1 MTASPAPDTTPD
13 TTPDSTVSSHG
24 LRGDGST
31 LEVTGLS
38 AWYGEARVLTDVDLR
53 VEPGEVVTLVGR
65 TGAGKTTLLRSVMGL
80 HRQVEG
86 TVRWGG
92 ADLGKASPDKRA
104 KAGIGWVPD
113 DRGIYSTLSV
123 AENLQLPPAVSDSA
137 WSLEQVYEQF
147 PVLHE
152 RRDFPGTKLSGGEQ
166 QMLAIARVLRMGSR
180 LLLLDEPSEGLAPVI
195 VQRIGEIIR
204 QIKEQGVSVLLVE
217 QNVKFASTVADRH
230 YLLAQGRV
238 VESLDN
244 ESFQSRTTELL
255 EYLGI

>member
-1 MTASPAPDTTPD
+1 MTMADPKTTA
-13 TTPDSTVSSHG
+13 T
-24 LRGDGST
+24 ST
-31 LEVTGLS
+31 LAVSGLS

-53 VEPGEVVTLVGR
+53 VDPGEVVTLVGR
-65 TGAGKTTLLRSVMGL
+65 NGAGKTTLLRSVMGL
-80 HRQVEG
+80 HRHVEG
-86 TVRWGG
+86 KVAWAGQ
-92 ADLGKASPDKRA
+92 DLLKASADRRA

-113 DRGIYSTLSV
+113 DRGIYATLSV
-123 AENLQLPPAVSDSA
+123 AENLALPPVVDKDAA
-137 WSLEQVYEQF
+137 WSLEQVYEEF
-147 PVLHE
+147 PVLKE

-204 QIKEQGVSVLLVE
+204 QIKAHGVSVLLVE

-255 EYLGI
+255 EYLGV